1 MGEVFDQVKFYADAA
16 VNRAGLVADVLRPY
30 IQDANNKPDDRILKQ
45 AKRLFGGDD
54 VATAGKLFG

>member
-1 MGEVFDQVKFYADAA
+1 MFDQVKLYAEAA

-30 IQDANNKPDDRILKQ
+30 VLDANNRPDDRILQQ

-54 VATAGKLFG
+54 VGTASKLFG